1 MTFYVKQND
10 TAPSLRATLKD
21 GNNTVINLTGAS
33 VRFHMRA
40 IGGTTT
46 KVNSA
51 ATVVS
56 PATSGIVQY
65 NWTASDTDAVGSY
78 QAEFA
83 VTYSDSSIE
92 TFPNNGYIRIEILDD
107 IT

>member
-21 GNNTVINLTGAS
+21 GSNTVIDLTGAS
-33 VRFHMRA
+33 VRFHMRTV
-40 IGGTTT
+40 GGTSA
-46 KVNSA
+46 KVDAA
-51 ATVVS
+51 ATVIS

-65 NWTASDTDAVGSY
+65 NWVAADTDTIGSY
-78 QAEFA
+78 QGEFE
-83 VTYSDSSIE
+83 VTYSDSAIE
-92 TFPNNGYIRIEILDD
+92 TFPNNGYIRVEIIDD

>member
-21 GNNTVINLTGAS
+21 GSNTVIDVTNAT

-40 IGGTTT
+40 FGSSTA
-46 KVNSA
+46 KVDA
-51 ATVVS
+51 AAGIIS
-56 PATSGIVQY
+56 PATNGVVQY
-65 NWTASDTDAVGSY
+65 NWIAADTDTIGSY
-78 QAEFA
+78 QGEFEI
-83 VTYSDSSIE
+83 TYQDGSVE
-92 TFPNNGYIRIEILDD
+92 TFPNNGYILIEIIDD